1 MCNKNLKIS
10 SCIVLVTGALSAL
23 TGCSCMP
30 SKPIRTE
37 EITITSDVD
46 DTTTECDANGQNQ
59 KRDFDAEELD
69 AGRSSEDLTGDNT
82 GLGKVEIVNAAEFGN
97 PKEVLEH
104 MPITSDVEV
113 KKTEDNELQIEFE
126 LENVGLCT
134 FAAGKGEKFVLPD
147 EVFVDSSK
155 IEWTASTADG
165 EYLFPCMR
173 ANETGDMFM
182 IDWTYD
188 EYYFAIYGKSP
199 QETSDRD
206 MAGKIALVI
215 IYNLGGAE

>member
-1 MCNKNLKIS
+1 MCNKSLKTL
-10 SCIVLVTGALSAL
+10 SCMVLVTGALSAL
-23 TGCSCMP
+23 TGCSCIP

-59 KRDFDAEELD
+59 KRDFDADEPD
-69 AGRSSEDLTGDNT
+69 TGRSSEDLAGDNT
-82 GLGKVEIVNAAEFGN
+82 GLGEVEIVNAAEFGN

-188 EYYFAIYGKSP
+188 EYYFAIYGKSS

-206 MAGKIALVI
+206 MAGKIALAI

>member
-1 MCNKNLKIS
+1 MYNKNLKILG
-10 SCIVLVTGALSAL
+10 CMVLVTGALSAL

-46 DTTTECDANGQNQ
+46 DTTTECDANGQEQ

-82 GLGKVEIVNAAEFGN
+82 GLGEVEIVNAAEFGN
-97 PKEVLEH
+97 PKDVLDH

-134 FAAGKGEKFVLPD
+134 FAAGKGEKLVLPD
-147 EVFVDSSK
+147 EVRG
-155 IEWTASTADG
+155 DG
-165 EYLFPCMR
+165 KGQEHSEIGR
-173 ANETGDMFM
+173 AH
-182 IDWTYD
+182 
-188 EYYFAIYGKSP
+188 
-199 QETSDRD
+199 
-206 MAGKIALVI
+206 V
-215 IYNLGGAE
+215 